1 MTEHRGNTTKDVH
14 GPPRLTSIDVFAGVG
29 GMSLGFEQAGFDV
42 LAAVDSDPVHL
53 AAHRFNFPMVEPLC
67 SDAHEVTG
75 DALVSAAER
84 GWRRLHPTGPG
95 WSGRLDCLFGGPS
108 CQGFSV
114 IGRRDAANSRNQ
126 LVFEFAR
133 LVREISPRY
142 FVLENVPGLLSPA
155 YRSIVATLVTYL
167 ESSGYDLGGGPF
179 VLNASSFGVPQIRRR
194 VFIVGAHR
202 GERTPS
208 RAQVVGDNV
217 TVVQALGDLPDAD
230 RFEELLESDE
240 ATTRADASGRDNPLP
255 SEYVV
260 TLREGPLV
268 DEHDLSTPRRWDRSK
283 ITASRRTVH
292 ASETSRRFAALAPGS
307 RDPVARLTRLRAD
320 EPSPTLRAGT
330 GRDHGSFTS
339 ARPIHYEHPRVITVR
354 EAARLHSFP
363 DWFRFHVT
371 KWHGFR
377 QVGNSV
383 PPMLARAVAREVAG
397 AASDIPPAVRRQAL
411 ELGDPKLLTLSSL
424 KAAELFGLDPRL
436 LPPDVR
442 RMEGRAG

>member
-1 MTEHRGNTTKDVH
+1 MDLRRGEATRDA
-14 GPPRLTSIDVFAGVG
+14 PSPSRLTAIDVFAGVG

-53 AAHRFNFPMVEPLC
+53 AAHQFNFPLVEPLC
-67 SDAHEVTG
+67 RDAGELTG
-75 DALVSAAER
+75 DALLSAAER

-95 WSGRLDCLFGGPS
+95 WDGRLDCLFGGPS

-114 IGRRDAANSRNQ
+114 IGRRDAADSRNQ

-155 YRSIVATLVTYL
+155 YRSIVSELMRHL
-167 ESSGYDLGGGPF
+167 EHSGYQLGGGPF
-179 VLNASSFGVPQIRRR
+179 VLNARSFGVPQIRRR
-194 VFIVGAHR
+194 VFIVGVHR
-202 GERTPS
+202 RERRPS
-208 RAQVVGDNV
+208 PAKETAEDV
-217 TVVQALGDLPDAD
+217 TAAQALGDLPDVD
-230 RFEELLESDE
+230 GFEELLESDE
-240 ATTRADASGRDNPLP
+240 IRTSAGSSRRTARPQSD
-255 SEYVV
+255 YVIR
-260 TLREGPLV
+260 LREGPLV
-268 DEHDLSTPRRWDRSK
+268 DHRDLSTPRRWDRST
-283 ITASRRTVH
+283 ITASTRTVH
-292 ASETSRRFAALAPGS
+292 ASAISRRFAALAQGS
-307 RDPVARLTRLRAD
+307 RDPVARLTRLKAD

-383 PPMLARAVAREVAG
+383 PPLLARSIARVVAD
-397 AASDIPPAVRRQAL
+397 AASDTSPAMRSQTL
-411 ELGDPKLLTLSSL
+411 DLGDPKLLTLSSV
-424 KAAELFGLDPRL
+424 KAAEHFGLDPRL

-442 RMEGRAG
+442 RTEEKAR